1 MPLIAD
7 SNSESS
13 NTTDVILFS
22 GASTKYRSRPL
33 GIYRLASHLR
43 QHNITVQTVWAWD
56 EPEALFYGICKRYL
70 NDSVAVVGI
79 SSTLM
84 TNPATGDFFGVD
96 MDTFKK
102 RLTLIKRLAPNAK
115 IVLGGSQVTYSPITG
130 IPGLDLIDIFVKSQ
144 GEESLLAIVNAVKNN
159 TRFRTVSIAPV
170 VVDQT
175 IYPFNDF
182 NRSHTDFIK
191 SDCVV
196 HGEALPYEFAR
207 GCIFKCKFCDY
218 EITGKSVND
227 FTKSKDIIR
236 DELLKNY
243 YEHGVTDY
251 NIIDDLINDSEEK
264 VNMIYDVVESLP
276 FAITFSGYLRLDM
289 LRRFPTM
296 SQKLQDS
303 GLIGCFLGIETID
316 DRNGRMM
323 GKGLGIN
330 RINEALTM
338 LDNVWKGQV
347 CIESGII
354 LGLPHDTPDTVHKT
368 LDWLREPVIARTIKY
383 VSLAVLNLNP
393 YKNISEMDKDY
404 KKYGYTINESVE
416 VLSQPGYQA
425 AWTTEHYS
433 QKQALKDARY
443 FRQEYEKDRQFN
455 TVKMDIFQLPYLLSL
470 SDRRQEILDVV
481 LRDQSTEWATGKE
494 WQEYVTDL
502 IATHRKKY
510 LKLLLKGQ

>member
-1 MPLIAD
+1 MPLTAD

-102 RLTLIKRLAPNAK
+102 RLILIKRLAPNAK

-159 TRFRTVSIAPV
+159 TRFKTVSIAPV

-196 HGEALPYEFAR
+196 PGEALPYEFAR

-218 EITGKSVND
+218 EITGKSVNE
-227 FTKSKDIIR
+227 FTKSTTIIK

-264 VNMIYDVVESLP
+264 VDMIYEVSQSLP
-276 FAITFSGYLRLDM
+276 FKITFSGYLRLDM
-289 LRRFPTM
+289 LRRFPSM
-296 SQKLQDS
+296 AKKLQDS

-323 GKGLGIN
+323 GKGLGID
-330 RINEALTM
+330 RINEALLM
-338 LDNVWKGQV
+338 LDNTWNEQV

-354 LGLPHDTPDTVHKT
+354 LGLPHDNSDTVHKT
-368 LDWLREPVIARTIKY
+368 LEWLREPVVARTIKY

-404 KKYGYTINESVE
+404 KKFGYTINESVD

-425 AWTTEHYS
+425 AWTTENYS
-433 QKQALKDARY
+433 QQQALKDARY
-443 FRQEYEKDRQFN
+443 FRKEYERNRQFN
-455 TVKMDIFQLPYLLSL
+455 SVKMDIFQLPYLLSL
-470 SDRRQEILDVV
+470 SDKRSEILDVV
-481 LRDQSTEWATGKE
+481 LRDTSTEWVNGEE
-494 WQEYVTDL
+494 WRNYVTGL
-502 IATHRKKY
+502 ISIHRKKY
-510 LKLLLKGQ
+510 LKLLLKG